1 MPEAG
6 PVPAVRGGAIEEL
19 LTILVEQNEIEHRV
33 QFMVFCADN
42 EQARAIAEKYKYS
55 KIIYLPK
62 TTLADRLINRVIR
75 YSNRIIK
82 NKTWID
88 IAYYRRVFRY
98 LKEYRPDA
106 IVAEGGLYHEFKRF
120 AQEFGKENVYLHIFN
135 NTRRLIAS
143 CDEQGLSDYG
153 AMMRVVQ
160 AYAIQMLTD
169 AYGPVAY
176 SSVIEDP
183 TGGASFSYDTQ
194 ESVYNAL
201 FTLVDEAIAGFKGT
215 ASVADMQ
222 AFDYWCNGDIALWKK
237 VANQLKLR
245 LAMRIVKVNPTLAK
259 QKAEEAVQGG
269 VLTSADRDILIN
281 QGLSNELTRMFEW
294 GDCGMNASLITMLEG
309 FKDPR
314 LPLYVTKNQAAV
326 TCEDGST
333 IEEGTK
339 YLGVRG
345 GCNLPSKPNQWGN
358 FSKVIC
364 TYTTAF
370 PVMKVAEGYF
380 LRAEGALRGW
390 SMGGSAKD
398 LYEEGIRISIKNE
411 LAYKGSIAGV
421 TSISD
426 AEIDAYLNGTS
437 GQIDFVD
444 PVKAENSI
452 KAMNTLGVKWDEGA
466 SKEEKLQRIITQKW
480 IANFPLSCEAWA
492 EYRRTGY
499 PKLFPNRVN
508 LSNGDI
514 NTNEQVRRLIY
525 SDTEINTN
533 NAELQKGIELLNQEN
548 TGSISGDKGGTHV
561 WWDKAGVGNF

>member
-1 MPEAG
+1 MK
-6 PVPAVRGGAIEEL
+6 L
-19 LTILVEQNEIEHRV
+19 
-33 QFMVFCADN
+33 
-42 EQARAIAEKYKYS
+42 
-55 KIIYLPK
+55 
-62 TTLADRLINRVIR
+62 
-75 YSNRIIK
+75 NRILK
-82 NKTWID
+82 YAAVSALVVSTGVMTMGCTDNFENLNTDPYEVDPDELPFSAQFKEPFSYVYAPQQNLFQYCFNLNID
-88 IAYYRRVFRY
+88 LFSGYFMTPHNFNGSGNVDYALNRGFC
-98 LKEYRPDA
+98 
-106 IVAEGGLYHEFKRF
+106 GGMY
-120 AQEFGKENVYLHIFN
+120 ENVYLHIFN

-194 ESVYNAL
+194 ENVYNAL
-201 FTLVDEAIAGFKGT
+201 FALVD

>member
-1 MPEAG
+1 MTPHNFNGSGNVDYALN
-6 PVPAVRGGAIEEL
+6 RG
-19 LTILVEQNEIEHRV
+19 
-33 QFMVFCADN
+33 FC
-42 EQARAIAEKYKYS
+42 
-55 KIIYLPK
+55 
-62 TTLADRLINRVIR
+62 
-75 YSNRIIK
+75 
-82 NKTWID
+82 
-88 IAYYRRVFRY
+88 
-98 LKEYRPDA
+98 
-106 IVAEGGLYHEFKRF
+106 GGMY
-120 AQEFGKENVYLHIFN
+120 ENVYLHIFN

-201 FTLVDEAIAGFKGT
+201 FALVDEAIAGFKGT

>member
-1 MPEAG
+1 MK
-6 PVPAVRGGAIEEL
+6 L
-19 LTILVEQNEIEHRV
+19 
-33 QFMVFCADN
+33 
-42 EQARAIAEKYKYS
+42 
-55 KIIYLPK
+55 
-62 TTLADRLINRVIR
+62 
-75 YSNRIIK
+75 NRILK
-82 NKTWID
+82 YAAVSALVVSTGVMTMGCTDNFENLNTDPYEVDPDELPFSAQFKEPFSYVYAPQQNLFQYCFNLNID
-88 IAYYRRVFRY
+88 LFSGYFMTPHNFNGSGMY
-98 LKEYRPDA
+98 
-106 IVAEGGLYHEFKRF
+106 
-120 AQEFGKENVYLHIFN
+120 ENVYLHIFN

>member
-1 MPEAG
+1 MK
-6 PVPAVRGGAIEEL
+6 L
-19 LTILVEQNEIEHRV
+19 
-33 QFMVFCADN
+33 
-42 EQARAIAEKYKYS
+42 
-55 KIIYLPK
+55 
-62 TTLADRLINRVIR
+62 
-75 YSNRIIK
+75 NRILK
-82 NKTWID
+82 YAAVSALVVSTGVMTMGCTDNFENLNTDPYEVDPDELPFSAQFKEPFSYVYAPQQNLFQYCFNLNID
-88 IAYYRRVFRY
+88 LFSGYFMTPHNFNGSGNVDYALNRGFC
-98 LKEYRPDA
+98 
-106 IVAEGGLYHEFKRF
+106 GGMY
-120 AQEFGKENVYLHIFN
+120 ENVYLHIFN

-499 PKLFPNRVN
+499 PKLMPMAANASGGVVN
-508 LSNGDI
+508 
-514 NTNEQVRRLIY
+514 
-525 SDTEINTN
+525 DTEGARRMPYPTDEYRENRESVEAAVAT
-533 NAELQKGIELLNQEN
+533 LTQESK
-548 TGSISGDKGGTHV
+548 TKRGDTMATHV
-561 WWDKAGVGNF
+561 WWDCK

>member
-1 MPEAG
+1 MK
-6 PVPAVRGGAIEEL
+6 L
-19 LTILVEQNEIEHRV
+19 
-33 QFMVFCADN
+33 
-42 EQARAIAEKYKYS
+42 
-55 KIIYLPK
+55 
-62 TTLADRLINRVIR
+62 
-75 YSNRIIK
+75 NRILK
-82 NKTWID
+82 YAAVSALVVSTGVMTMGCTDNFENLNTDPYEVDPDELPFSAQFKEPFSYVYAPQQNLFQYCFNLNID
-88 IAYYRRVFRY
+88 LFSGYFMTPHNFNGSGNVDYALNRGFC
-98 LKEYRPDA
+98 
-106 IVAEGGLYHEFKRF
+106 GGMY
-120 AQEFGKENVYLHIFN
+120 ENVYLHIFN

-153 AMMRVVQ
+153 ALMRVVQ

>member
-1 MPEAG
+1 MK
-6 PVPAVRGGAIEEL
+6 L
-19 LTILVEQNEIEHRV
+19 
-33 QFMVFCADN
+33 
-42 EQARAIAEKYKYS
+42 
-55 KIIYLPK
+55 
-62 TTLADRLINRVIR
+62 
-75 YSNRIIK
+75 NRILK
-82 NKTWID
+82 YAAVSALVVSTGVMTMGCTDNFENLNTDPYEVDPDELPFSAQFKEPFSYVYAPQQNLFQYCFNLNID
-88 IAYYRRVFRY
+88 LFSGYFMTPHNFNGSGNVDYALNRGFC
-98 LKEYRPDA
+98 
-106 IVAEGGLYHEFKRF
+106 GGMY
-120 AQEFGKENVYLHIFN
+120 ENVYLHIFN

-201 FTLVDEAIAGFKGT
+201 FALVDEAIAGFKGT

-561 WWDKAGVGNF
+561 CWDKAGVGNF

>member
-1 MPEAG
+1 MK
-6 PVPAVRGGAIEEL
+6 L
-19 LTILVEQNEIEHRV
+19 
-33 QFMVFCADN
+33 
-42 EQARAIAEKYKYS
+42 
-55 KIIYLPK
+55 
-62 TTLADRLINRVIR
+62 
-75 YSNRIIK
+75 NRILK
-82 NKTWID
+82 YAAVSALVVSTGVMTMGCTDNFENLNTDQYEVDPDELPFSAQFKEPFSYVYAPQQNLFQYCFKLNID
-88 IAYYRRVFRY
+88 LFSGYFMTPHNFNGSGNVDYALNRGFC
-98 LKEYRPDA
+98 
-106 IVAEGGLYHEFKRF
+106 GGMY
-120 AQEFGKENVYLHIFN
+120 ENVYLHIFN

-201 FTLVDEAIAGFKGT
+201 FALVDEAIAGFKGT

>member
-1 MPEAG
+1 M
-6 PVPAVRGGAIEEL
+6 L
-19 LTILVEQNEIEHRV
+19 
-33 QFMVFCADN
+33 
-42 EQARAIAEKYKYS
+42 
-55 KIIYLPK
+55 
-62 TTLADRLINRVIR
+62 
-75 YSNRIIK
+75 
-82 NKTWID
+82 
-88 IAYYRRVFRY
+88 
-98 LKEYRPDA
+98 
-106 IVAEGGLYHEFKRF
+106 KRF
-120 AQEFGKENVYLHIFN
+120 LFPTNPNGVFI
-135 NTRRLIAS
+135 
-143 CDEQGLSDYG
+143 
-153 AMMRVVQ
+153 
-160 AYAIQMLTD
+160 
-169 AYGPVAY
+169 
-176 SSVIEDP
+176 SVILLVVRIVFGILMMNHGIDKWANYQELSTVFPDP
-183 TGGASFSYDTQ
+183 LGIGSPLSLGLAIFGELACSMAFIIGFLYRLAMIPMIFTMCVAFFIVHGNDPFAVKELAF
-194 ESVYNAL
+194 VY
-201 FTLVDEAIAGFKGT
+201 LVDEAIAGFKGT

-480 IANFPLSCEAWA
+480 IALYPDGPEGWS

-499 PKLFPNRVN
+499 PELIPVVVN
-508 LSNGDI
+508 GSNGTID
-514 NTNEQVRRLIY
+514 TELQVRRLPY
-525 SDTEINTN
+525 TRDEKINN
-533 NAELQKGIELLNQEN
+533 PDGVASGIAALGGADN
-548 TGSISGDKGGTHV
+548 GGTKL
-561 WWDKAGVGNF
+561 WWDKRDR

>member
-1 MPEAG
+1 MK
-6 PVPAVRGGAIEEL
+6 L
-19 LTILVEQNEIEHRV
+19 
-33 QFMVFCADN
+33 
-42 EQARAIAEKYKYS
+42 
-55 KIIYLPK
+55 
-62 TTLADRLINRVIR
+62 
-75 YSNRIIK
+75 NRILK
-82 NKTWID
+82 YAAVSALVVSTGVMTMGCTDNFENLNTDPYEVDPDELPFSAQFKEPFSYVYAPQQNLFQYCFNLNID
-88 IAYYRRVFRY
+88 LFSGYFMTPHNFNGSGNVDYALNRGFC
-98 LKEYRPDA
+98 
-106 IVAEGGLYHEFKRF
+106 GGMY
-120 AQEFGKENVYLHIFN
+120 ENVYLHIFN

-345 GCNLPSKPNQWGN
+345 GCNLPSKPNQWCN

-411 LAYKGSIAGV
+411 LANKGSIAGV

>member
-1 MPEAG
+1 MK
-6 PVPAVRGGAIEEL
+6 L
-19 LTILVEQNEIEHRV
+19 
-33 QFMVFCADN
+33 
-42 EQARAIAEKYKYS
+42 
-55 KIIYLPK
+55 
-62 TTLADRLINRVIR
+62 
-75 YSNRIIK
+75 NRILK
-82 NKTWID
+82 YAAVSALVVSTGVMTMGCTDNFENLNTDPYEVDPDELPFSAQFKEPFSYVYAPQQNLFQYLNID
-88 IAYYRRVFRY
+88 LFSGYFMTPHNFNGSGNVDYALNRGFC
-98 LKEYRPDA
+98 
-106 IVAEGGLYHEFKRF
+106 GGMY
-120 AQEFGKENVYLHIFN
+120 ENVYLHIFN